1 VITDIQLAGTSGI
14 EVTRRLKEP
23 GSRVRLVVITASLD
37 AESRALAVEAGADA
51 YFVKPLDSGGLP
63 ACVESWSSGPQG
75 RQGRSV
81 APYPD
86 HRLHPTTA
94 GHHSGFGQDGGMG
107 SRVERELVF
116 ASTALQSRKCAPELL
131 DALLAGL
138 LACTGGRAA
147 VALPC
152 SNLESIAP

>member
-1 VITDIQLAGTSGI
+1 MRSHAARDSHPPDWRMTCLESLLNVSIVEDDEAVRKSLRNLLRSAGHRVELFASAEEFFAAAASASSHVVITDIQLAGTSGI

-75 RQGRSV
+75 REGR
-81 APYPD
+81 
-86 HRLHPTTA
+86 
-94 GHHSGFGQDGGMG
+94 
-107 SRVERELVF
+107 
-116 ASTALQSRKCAPELL
+116 
-131 DALLAGL
+131 
-138 LACTGGRAA
+138 
-147 VALPC
+147 
-152 SNLESIAP
+152 